1 MMSSMSSIPT
11 EKRTSPGVMPMTA
24 LRSSGTDAWVM
35 SAGTFTSD
43 STPPRLSANAKIFS
57 GRIRRNVRLA
67 ESPGY
72 GQSIFDYAPKS
83 SGAADYGQ
91 LIEEVLAM
99 ESDQSQSRAAA

>member
-1 MMSSMSSIPT
+1 LN
-11 EKRTSPGVMPMTA
+11 RA
-24 LRSSGTDAWVM
+24 LQVTGIVLCLYETGTRLA
-35 SAGTFTSD
+35 SD
-43 STPPRLSANAKIFS
+43 IVDDLTDVLRRSTPDTPWANAKIFS

-83 SGAADYGQ
+83 SGAADYSQ

-99 ESDQSQSRAAA
+99 EADQSQSRAAA